1 MKKTIVLILS
11 LIFIIAWGIR
21 FYTLNG
27 TFSAHNEYQTINYE
41 LGDPVQFNDNMSYN
55 AYHASGYSITANHV
69 RIISFEQF
77 LSEFN
82 KTTNDFTT
90 MPEKFLIVETTI
102 ENIFSDN
109 TEEGIYFYSL
119 PIIGTNWYTFFNGEA
134 TAYANNFFNNN
145 TSASYGVLVHRGD
158 SAIVNIV
165 YNLYEN
171 TFSKKQWDYLDY
183 EPMWMS
189 ITIQPENQRIKL
201 K

>member
-109 TEEGIYFYSL
+109 TEEEINFYSL